1 MKKYILIFIIL
12 AITVTIFGC
21 IQHSTPNQPKI
32 TPAKPTVTTTTA
44 VLTHQTIREKI
55 LAKYTPLEHYIS
67 KIILS
72 KENGT
77 AVCTVKY
84 NNKSYYVVCSDGM
97 IVFANESGTL
107 VKNKKAESF
116 VPAYTETPLERIIT
130 FLEQHPNAVVH
141 YDNASNMYY
150 IDLIPLGNAKLY
162 VKPDG
167 TIILLKKDN
176 EHYIKFIEI
185 NTSVIPS
192 VTPPPEFL
200 KHLKKIE
207 TKKVTEISKT
217 NETEVFFY
225 FSPECHF
232 CHEVLPLA
240 LNWSKYVKTH
250 ICNVENPVDPECKV
264 FINRVNAVPIAFVVE
279 NNTIKTYLGAGEIK
293 KLNDLIIHGKLK

>member
-21 IQHSTPNQPKI
+21 IQHSTPNQPKV
-32 TPAKPTVTTTTA
+32 TPAKPIVTTTTTA
-44 VLTHQTIREKI
+44 PTYQTIREKI

-84 NNKSYYVVCSDGM
+84 NNKSYYVVCSNGL

-107 VKNKKAESF
+107 IKNKEAKSF
-116 VPAYTETPLERIIT
+116 VPVYTEPPLERIIT
-130 FLEQHPNAVVH
+130 FLKQHPNAVVH

-167 TIILLKKDN
+167 TIIQLKKD
-176 EHYIKFIEI
+176 EKRYVKFIEI
-185 NTSVIPS
+185 NTSVIPT

-200 KHLKKIE
+200 KHLKENKTE
-207 TKKVTEISKT
+207 NFTEIPKT

-240 LNWSKYVKTH
+240 LNWSKYIKTH
-250 ICNVENPVDPECKV
+250 ICNIENPIDPACKV
-264 FINRVNAVPIAFVVE
+264 FINKIEGVPVAFVVKNGTVE
-279 NNTIKTYLGAGEIK
+279 KYLGANEIR
-293 KLNDLIIHGKLK
+293 KLNDLIVHGKIK